1 MTATQT
7 LSIHD
12 LNVWIDR
19 PRGAA
24 LHIVRDLNFSVRNGE
39 RVGLVGES
47 GCGKT
52 TTIMAIMG
60 LLPPTARV
68 SGHIRLDGEDVLA
81 GGETTIRPRRLV
93 DIAMI
98 FQAAMS
104 SLNPVMTVGRQ
115 IADPLRRRLGYN
127 RSQADARVLE
137 LLDAVDLS
145 PDIRNMHPHELSGGM
160 RQRVV
165 IAKGL
170 SCNPRFLLADEP
182 TTSLDALVQRQIT
195 ELLTRLSADF
205 NLGVLLVSH
214 DLAMVADFCT
224 RAMVMYAGR
233 IIETGPP
240 AMLTSDAK
248 HPYTRKL
255 AAATPILGH
264 GGKLET
270 IPGAQPS
277 PADHADGCAFMPRC
291 DRAVSICRSERPR
304 EVRTGAD
311 IVACHAVTVGAADD
325 K

>member
-1 MTATQT
+1 MTAAQK
-7 LSIHD
+7 LSCHD

-19 PRGAA
+19 PGGPP
-24 LHIVRDLNFSVRNGE
+24 LHIVRDLNFTVRGGE
-39 RVGLVGES
+39 RVGLIGES

-52 TTIMAIMG
+52 TTILAIMG

-68 SGHIRLDGEDVLA
+68 SGSIRLDGDDLLT
-81 GGETTIRPRRLV
+81 GGEATIRPHRLLDV
-93 DIAMI
+93 AMI

-115 IADPLRRRLGYN
+115 LADPLRRRLRYT

-137 LLDAVDLS
+137 LLDSVDLS
-145 PDIRNMHPHELSGGM
+145 PDVRNMYPHELSGGM

-182 TTSLDALVQRQIT
+182 TTSLDALVQRQIM
-195 ELLTRLSADF
+195 ELLTRLSAEF
-205 NLGVLLVSH
+205 NLGLLLVSH

-233 IIETGPP
+233 VIETGPP

-255 AAATPILGH
+255 AAATPILRH
-264 GGKLET
+264 RGKLQT

-277 PADHADGCAFMPRC
+277 PADDADGCAFMPRC
-291 DRAVSICRSERPR
+291 DRALAICRSSRPR
-304 EVRTGAD
+304 DVHRGPD
-311 IVACHAVTVGAADD
+311 IVACHAVTVGMADD
-325 K
+325 E